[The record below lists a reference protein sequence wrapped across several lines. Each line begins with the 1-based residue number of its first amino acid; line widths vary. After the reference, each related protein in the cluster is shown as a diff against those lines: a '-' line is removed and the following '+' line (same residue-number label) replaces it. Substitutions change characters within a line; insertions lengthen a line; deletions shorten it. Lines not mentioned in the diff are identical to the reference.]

1 MKNKVNTIFGPPGT
15 GKTKTLVDIAQM
27 ESERVNRILMLS
39 YTKAA
44 AEEAGSRVDD
54 KVVKASTIHSLAY
67 NALGVGR
74 SSVVDGKKLA
84 EFGDAC
90 GIPFASQSTGD
101 YEQQEGDEYMAVLA
115 FARNRLSDPWEAYD
129 HFGRPG
135 QHDRFKM
142 FFEAYPKWKHTYG
155 YIDFDDMLERLPTAT
170 CPAYPVVILDEAQDC
185 SPLQWRAFESVAKRA
200 DRVYI
205 AGDDDQAI
213 YEWGGADPHGMADFS
228 KLHGSGFKVLAQS
241 HRVPKSVLALAKN
254 TILTQMGRRV
264 EKKFAPMENEGTV
277 TRYGDLWDYDFNRLK
292 DEKIG
297 SSMILVR
304 DRWRMKEMQKLLHE
318 EYIPYTM
325 NGAGPY
331 ENKWANA
338 VRAVMKLNQGSE
350 VSEHERQAL
359 INCGDA
365 TTSKDAQDRR
375 LLPIG
380 SRRWQ
385 DCLTVP
391 AYLREFYDNA
401 DLFASA
407 SVALSTIHGSK
418 GREADNVLVDLTL
431 STRVEQSLYLDKDA
445 ELRVMYVAVTRAKEN
460 LILFGSNPLL

>member
-1 MKNKVNTIFGPPGT
+1 MKNKLNTIFGPPGT
-15 GKTKTLVDIAQM
+15 GKTKTLVDITRE
-27 ESERVNRILMLS
+27 ESERVNRILFLS

-44 AEEAGSRVDD
+44 AAEAGSRVDD

-67 NALGVGR
+67 SALGVSR
-74 SSVVDGKKLA
+74 ASVVEGKKLA

-90 GIPFASQSTGD
+90 GIPFASQTAGD
-101 YEQQEGDEYMAVLA
+101 YEQQEGDEYMAALQ

-142 FFEAYPKWKHTYG
+142 FLDAYPKWKHTYG

-170 CPAYPVVILDEAQDC
+170 CPAYPVVVLDEAQDC

-228 KLHGSGFKVLAQS
+228 KAHGSGFKVLAQS
-241 HRVPKSVLALAKN
+241 HRVPKSVLALAKG
-254 TILTQMGRRV
+254 TILQQMGKRV
-264 EKKFAPMENEGTV
+264 EKKFAPMNNEGSV
-277 TRYGDLWDYDFNRLK
+277 TRYGDLWDYGFNKLNSVP
-292 DEKIG
+292 G
-297 SSMILVR
+297 SVMVLVR

-318 EYIPYTM
+318 EYVPYSM

-331 ENKWANA
+331 ENKWAHA
-338 VRAVMKLNQGSE
+338 IRAVMKLNNGGDINE
-350 VSEHERQAL
+350 IERQAL
-359 INCGDA
+359 IVAGSP
-365 TTSKDAQDRR
+365 TTSKDATDRR
-375 LLPIG
+375 LIPIA
-380 SRRWQ
+380 SRRWE
-385 DCLTVP
+385 DCLVVP
-391 AYLREFYDNA
+391 AYLREFYENA
-401 DLFASA
+401 DLITPPKVS
-407 SVALSTIHGSK
+407 LSTIHGAK
-418 GREADNVLVDLTL
+418 GREADTVLVDLTL
-431 STRVEQSLYLDKDA
+431 SPRVEQSLYLDRDA
-445 ELRVMYVAVTRAKEN
+445 ELRVMYVAITRAKES

>member
-1 MKNKVNTIFGPPGT
+1 MKNKLNTIFGPPGT
-15 GKTKTLVDIAQM
+15 GKTKTLVDICGA
-27 ESERVNRILMLS
+27 EAEKVNRILFLS

-44 AEEAGSRVDD
+44 AQEAGSRVDD
-54 KVVKASTIHSLAY
+54 KVVNASTIHSLAY
-67 NALGVGR
+67 NAIGANR
-74 SSVVDGKKLA
+74 ASVVDGKKLA
-84 EFGDAC
+84 EFGDVC
-90 GIPFASQSTGD
+90 GIPFASQTTGD

-115 FARNRLSDPWEAYD
+115 FARNRMTDPWEAYD

-142 FFEAYPKWKHTYG
+142 FLDAYPKWKNTYG
-155 YIDFDDMLERLPTAT
+155 YIDFDDMLERLPHAT
-170 CPAYPVVILDEAQDC
+170 CPAYPVVVLDEAQDC

-264 EKKFAPMENEGTV
+264 EKKFAPMENEGSV
-277 TRYGDLWDYDFNRLK
+277 TRFGDLWDYKFDQLHGVN
-292 DEKIG
+292 
-297 SSMILVR
+297 SMILVR

-318 EYIPYTM
+318 EYVPYTM
-325 NGAGPY
+325 NGSGPY

-338 VRAVMKLNQGSE
+338 IRAVMKLNNGADIT
-350 VSEHERQAL
+350 EHERQAL
-359 INCGDA
+359 IHAGTP
-365 TTSKDAQDRR
+365 TTSKDAQDKR

-380 SRRWQ
+380 TRRWQ
-385 DCLTVP
+385 DCLSVP
-391 AYLREFYDNA
+391 TYLIEFYENA
-401 DLFASA
+401 DLITPPT
-407 SVALSTIHGSK
+407 VVLSTIHGSK
-418 GREADNVLVDLTL
+418 GREADRVLVDLTL
-431 STRVEQSLYLDKDA
+431 SPRVEQSLHLDRDA
-445 ELRVMYVAVTRAKEN
+445 ELRVMYVAITRAKED